1 MISYDTGLALF
12 DIPHLVGLSPG
23 PSMLLW
29 MALFLSNG
37 WITFHCIYAI
47 PTSHFTLPIVYMY
60 YIHSPVCGHLDFF
73 HKVAL
78 TCYLHFLTFSSSLP
92 KQTLVLM
99 NPHEAA
105 GGSQCLP
112 SCQSSV
118 LCLLFLDLLLLFAV
132 TSSWSFWNS
141 PLGKL
146 PTAHA
151 APFFSPDP
159 SMPVCP
165 RASPQPSPHL
175 CPP

>member
-1 MISYDTGLALF
+1 MQFPL
-12 DIPHLVGLSPG
+12 P
-23 PSMLLW
+23 
-29 MALFLSNG
+29 
-37 WITFHCIYAI
+37 TF
-47 PTSHFTLPIVYMY
+47 PIVYMY
-60 YIHSPVCGHLDFF
+60 YIHSSVCGHLDFF

-146 PTAHA
+146 PTVHAPLTARVPQGQPSAFPPPLPTLHSWGHA
-151 APFFSPDP
+151 AHGSKGHHVLTPKSLSSSHGSLD
-159 SMPVCP
+159 SSSL
-165 RASPQPSPHL
+165 RASL
-175 CPP
+175 APPPTWITGP